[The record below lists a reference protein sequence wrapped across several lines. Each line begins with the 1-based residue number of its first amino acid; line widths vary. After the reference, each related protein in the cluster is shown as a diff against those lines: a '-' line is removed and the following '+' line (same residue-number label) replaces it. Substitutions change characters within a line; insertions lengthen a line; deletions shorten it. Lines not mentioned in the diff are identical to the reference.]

1 MAAIDLFKRKFF
13 LGDMRIYMCVMTSL
27 YHCLDL
33 GKVLLINK
41 RNIPLEVT
49 TLAIIKVYRQSAY
62 TLGRKTIKSTLLKQ
76 FEINIHIYITLIL
89 P

>member
-1 MAAIDLFKRKFF
+1 MCHDKYISLFRSGKKEF
-13 LGDMRIYMCVMTSL
+13 
-27 YHCLDL
+27 

-49 TLAIIKVYRQSAY
+49 TLANIKVYRQSAY